1 MDNLNQADQGHLRR
15 GELGT
20 RGIVF
25 LVLAAAAPMGA
36 IVVTVPL
43 SMGFGTGVGTPGA
56 YLTAG
61 IVLLLFSVGYVAM
74 SRHVTNAGA
83 FYAYVTRGLGRPAG
97 LVTAMIALLAYNAMV
112 IGTMTIPGVF
122 IHEIAIQELGLD
134 LPWQVW
140 SGIIFVTVAALSCF
154 EIHLSAVVLGVALVA
169 EVLILLVLDVAILA
183 DRGPG
188 EFPARSFSP
197 AAVFAGGAGVSL
209 MYAFSSFVGFEATA
223 IYGEEAREPRRTVPR
238 ATYVSVGIIA
248 VFYGLTTW
256 SLVAAYGAGS
266 VAEAAA
272 ADPVGFVF
280 TANQEYVGGFGDHL
294 MNLLIC
300 TSLFAAVLAFHNGAA
315 RYMYAIARDGLLP
328 RRLTRTHPRHGSPYV
343 ASAVQL
349 SLTAVVI
356 TAFALARVDP
366 LLELGAAFLGLGTLG
381 IIMLQGLGSF
391 SVVGFFRDRP
401 DRHPWK
407 TLVAPLLGG
416 LGLATAAVL
425 VIVNYSA
432 LTGSPSD
439 VVNNLWWLYV
449 LAVALGV
456 LLTGWLRRARPDTY
470 RALAHSEPWFADDA
484 PTDSTRPHD
493 VGGNR

>member
-1 MDNLNQADQGHLRR
+1 MENLTPAEDGHLRR

-134 LPWQVW
+134 LPWLVW
-140 SGIIFVTVAALSCF
+140 SGIIFVTVAALSYF

-183 DRGPG
+183 DRGLG
-188 EFPARSFSP
+188 ELPARSFSP
-197 AAVFAGGAGVSL
+197 AAVFAGGAGVSM

-223 IYGEEAREPRRTVPR
+223 IYGEEAREPRPRCPGPPTSRWASSPSSTASPPGHWSRPTAPRTSPR
-238 ATYVSVGIIA
+238 RPPPIRSASCSPP
-248 VFYGLTTW
+248 TT
-256 SLVAAYGAGS
+256 STSAGS
-266 VAEAAA
+266 
-272 ADPVGFVF
+272 
-280 TANQEYVGGFGDHL
+280 
-294 MNLLIC
+294 
-300 TSLFAAVLAFHNGAA
+300 
-315 RYMYAIARDGLLP
+315 
-328 RRLTRTHPRHGSPYV
+328 
-343 ASAVQL
+343 
-349 SLTAVVI
+349 
-356 TAFALARVDP
+356 
-366 LLELGAAFLGLGTLG
+366 
-381 IIMLQGLGSF
+381 
-391 SVVGFFRDRP
+391 
-401 DRHPWK
+401 
-407 TLVAPLLGG
+407 
-416 LGLATAAVL
+416 AT
-425 VIVNYSA
+425 
-432 LTGSPSD
+432 T
-439 VVNNLWWLYV
+439 
-449 LAVALGV
+449 
-456 LLTGWLRRARPDTY
+456 
-470 RALAHSEPWFADDA
+470 
-484 PTDSTRPHD
+484 
-493 VGGNR
+493 